1 MGSGTRISR
10 RSAAAPGRRTGARLG
25 VALGVA
31 LLAAACSSS
40 TATFPPTPIYAS
52 SPTPAQPTAATATQ
66 AATPAPATP
75 TAAAATQAAT
85 RAPATPTAA
94 AATQAATRAPATPT
108 AAAAGNSIVFSPSSF
123 SCSDSK
129 TPLTITWTLA
139 AGTSGD
145 LQILY
150 EWDGS
155 LGQGGQAPRAVSA
168 AGFTG
173 QSDGSWQQTESTTGA
188 DLCSNLGLTS
198 GSHTWS
204 VVQAQSDGTPGK
216 LVAQGSF
223 TVTP

>member
-1 MGSGTRISR
+1 
-10 RSAAAPGRRTGARLG
+10 LG

-40 TATFPPTPIYAS
+40 TATFLPTPIYAS
-52 SPTPAQPTAATATQ
+52 SPTPAQPTVTVGATQ

-85 RAPATPTAA
+85 P
-94 AATQAATRAPATPT
+94 APATPT
-108 AAAAGNSIVFSPSSF
+108 AAAAGNSIVFSPASF
-123 SCSDSK
+123 SCADSK

-139 AGTSGD
+139 ATTSGD

-168 AGFTG
+168 AGFTM

-188 DLCSNLGLTS
+188 DLCSNLGLKT

-204 VVQAQSDGTPGK
+204 VVQAQSDGTPGT

>member
-1 MGSGTRISR
+1 MSSGTRISW
-10 RSAAAPGRRTGARLG
+10 RSAPASGRRTGARLG

-40 TATFPPTPIYAS
+40 TATFLPTQ
-52 SPTPAQPTAATATQ
+52 TP
-66 AATPAPATP
+66 AATPAPATQ
-75 TAAAATQAAT
+75 AATVAATQAAT
-85 RAPATPTAA
+85 P
-94 AATQAATRAPATPT
+94 APATPT
-108 AAAAGNSIVFSPSSF
+108 AAAAGNSIVFSPSTF

-129 TPLTITWTLA
+129 TPLTIAWTLA
-139 AGTSGD
+139 AATSGD

-168 AGFTG
+168 AGFTK

-188 DLCSNLGLTS
+188 DLCSNLGLKS
-198 GSHTWS
+198 GSHTWII
-204 VVQAQSDGTPGK
+204 VQAQSDGTPGK

>member
-1 MGSGTRISR
+1 MGSGIGISR
-10 RSAAAPGRRTGARLG
+10 RSALGPGGRTGARLG

-40 TATFPPTPIYAS
+40 AATFPPTQ
-52 SPTPAQPTAATATQ
+52 TPAATPAVTTVGTEAATTLAPATQ
-66 AATPAPATP
+66 AATPAPA
-75 TAAAATQAAT
+75 
-85 RAPATPTAA
+85 PATPT
-94 AATQAATRAPATPT
+94 TP
-108 AAAAGNSIVFSPSSF
+108 AAGNSIVFSPSTF
-123 SCSDSK
+123 SCSDAK
-129 TPLTITWTLA
+129 APLTITWTMA

-168 AGFTG
+168 AGFSK

-198 GSHTWS
+198 GSHTWT

>member
-1 MGSGTRISR
+1 MSFGTRIIR
-10 RSAAAPGRRTGARLG
+10 QSAAAAGRRTAARLG

-31 LLAAACSSS
+31 LLAAACSSG
-40 TATFPPTPIYAS
+40 TATLPPAATPSA
-52 SPTPAQPTAATATQ
+52 TPAATEAAATVAATVAATQ

-75 TAAAATQAAT
+75 TAT
-85 RAPATPTAA
+85 
-94 AATQAATRAPATPT
+94 
-108 AAAAGNSIVFSPSSF
+108 AAGNSIVFSPSTF

-155 LGQGGQAPRAVSA
+155 LGQGGQTPQTVSA
-168 AGFTG
+168 AGFTKK
-173 QSDGSWQQTESTTGA
+173 SDGSWQQTESTTGS

-198 GSHTWS
+198 GSHAWS
-204 VVQAQSDGTPGK
+204 VVQSQSDGTPGK

>member
-1 MGSGTRISR
+1 MGFGTRIIR
-10 RSAAAPGRRTGARLG
+10 RSAAAPGRRTAARLG

-31 LLAAACSSS
+31 LLAAACSSG
-40 TATFPPTPIYAS
+40 TATLPPAAAPAA
-52 SPTPAQPTAATATQ
+52 TPAVTAVATDAAATVAATQ
-66 AATPAPATP
+66 AATP
-75 TAAAATQAAT
+75 
-85 RAPATPTAA
+85 
-94 AATQAATRAPATPT
+94 APATPT
-108 AAAAGNSIVFSPSSF
+108 AAAAGNSIVFSPSTF

-129 TPLTITWTLA
+129 TPLTVTWTLA

-155 LGQGGQAPRAVSA
+155 LGQGGQTPQTVSA
-168 AGFTG
+168 AGFTK
-173 QSDGSWQQTESTTGA
+173 QSDGSWQQTESTTGS
-188 DLCSNLGLTS
+188 DLCSNLGLDS
-198 GSHTWS
+198 GSHAWS

>member
-1 MGSGTRISR
+1 MGFGTRISR
-10 RSAAAPGRRTGARLG
+10 RSAAASGGRAGARLG

-31 LLAAACSSS
+31 LLAAACSNS
-40 TATFPPTPIYAS
+40 TATFPPA
-52 SPTPAQPTAATATQ
+52 
-66 AATPAPATP
+66 ATP
-75 TAAAATQAAT
+75 TATPAVTAVATEAPATVAATQAAT

-94 AATQAATRAPATPT
+94 TSRYTGPSH
-108 AAAAGNSIVFSPSSF
+108 AAAAGNSIVFSPSTF

-155 LGQGGQAPRAVSA
+155 LGQGGQTPQTVSA
-168 AGFTG
+168 AGFTK

-188 DLCSNLGLTS
+188 DLCSNLGLKS

>member
-1 MGSGTRISR
+1 MT
-10 RSAAAPGRRTGARLG
+10 
-25 VALGVA
+25 LGVA
-31 LLAAACSSS
+31 LLAAACSNS
-40 TATFPPTPIYAS
+40 TATFPPA
-52 SPTPAQPTAATATQ
+52 
-66 AATPAPATP
+66 ATP
-75 TAAAATQAAT
+75 TATPAVTAVATE
-85 RAPATPTAA
+85 APATV

-108 AAAAGNSIVFSPSSF
+108 AAAAGNSIVFSPSTF

-155 LGQGGQAPRAVSA
+155 LGQGGQTPQTVSA
-168 AGFTG
+168 AGFTK

-188 DLCSNLGLTS
+188 DLCSNLGLES

-216 LVAQGSF
+216 LAAQGSF